1 MHFFVNNIFREIAA
15 KENVKT
21 ASYGSVIIIGVGVTA
36 GETFIFWFRD
46 KHRYSVKNDNCQRLN
61 LKVIFYSCGNLR
73 QNKKII
79 FMTVKKYR
87 PN

>member
-61 LKVIFYSCGNLR
+61 F
-73 QNKKII
+73 
-79 FMTVKKYR
+79 
-87 PN
+87 